1 MPSRSNSSRD
11 VEFIQLLRSNK
22 NHTPNEFTIGM
33 GKLIRAARE
42 ERGMSQVALANEIN
56 RRPAT
61 ISSIENGK
69 SEIGVLTLVL
79 FAIELQKP
87 ISYFFPESLLK
98 EIVSDVKTPF
108 EYRVLEVV
116 RGLEYFGGQKLALD
130 ILKVLLDNLEEEYT
144 ESAEDLPQEEEA

>member
-11 VEFIQLLRSNK
+11 VEFMQLLRSNK
-22 NHTPNEFTIGM
+22 IQTPNEFTIGM
-33 GKLIRAARE
+33 GELIRAARE
-42 ERGMSQVALANEIN
+42 ERGISQVALAKQIN
-56 RRPAT
+56 CRPAT

-79 FAIELQKP
+79 FALELKKP

-144 ESAEDLPQEEEA
+144 ESADDLPQEEEA